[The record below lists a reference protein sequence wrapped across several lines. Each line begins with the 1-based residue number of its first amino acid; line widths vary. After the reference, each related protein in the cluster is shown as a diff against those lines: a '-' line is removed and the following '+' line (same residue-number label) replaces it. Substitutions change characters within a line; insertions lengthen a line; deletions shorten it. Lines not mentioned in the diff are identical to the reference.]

1 MTAENAYPLS
11 PDHYAENSRL
21 ASGKWAKIEVK
32 QTGVQLITNS
42 TLRNLGFANPE
53 KVNVYG
59 YGGRMLPEYLDE
71 DMIDDL
77 PPVPAIRTAQ
87 GIVFFGHSTIS
98 WNYDPSNYTHTLNPY
113 SDRAFYF
120 ISDSDN
126 ETFAPGDMPAVE
138 ATADA
143 AL

>member
-77 PPVPAIRTAQ
+77 PP
-87 GIVFFGHSTIS
+87 
-98 WNYDPSNYTHTLNPY
+98 
-113 SDRAFYF
+113 AFNKDCTR
-120 ISDSDN
+120 DSVLRSFHHIM
-126 ETFAPGDMPAVE
+126 E
-138 ATADA
+138 
-143 AL
+143 L